1 MTIQIFSQSSQMGVL
16 SNYLKPNFMGLL
28 KFLNSM
34 NWFIVFFS
42 LINLSM
48 CIYEDQIGKFD
59 W

>member
-1 MTIQIFSQSSQMGVL
+1 MGLL
-16 SNYLKPNFMGLL
+16 SYYLKPNFLGLL

-42 LINLSM
+42 LINLSE